1 MWSYSSK
8 KSSIVYRSCVPF
20 TLYVLAQSAVYVSR
34 YRHAGDTHT
43 RVIDNTIQ
51 PSVQMELWCNR
62 YLYAPSGCSQALS
75 ECRQSSIESSD
86 QFQRTIHA
94 QLEKEHYNSFSQ

>member
-1 MWSYSSK
+1 MYLLNQL
-8 KSSIVYRSCVPF
+8 F
-20 TLYVLAQSAVYVSR
+20 TYLVTDMQVT
-34 YRHAGDTHT
+34 HTHT

-75 ECRQSSIESSD
+75 ECRQSSIESSG

-94 QLEKEHYNSFSQ
+94 QLEEEHYNSFSQ